1 MTVAIEVEPH
11 RWRDEVAKLLA
22 TGAQFGALYGADDL
36 SVRCVMLC
44 ETSAGPRPV
53 ALRTRGDGAVPSLID
68 LVPAEWDEREAH
80 DLYGIRFDGHE
91 PMRPFVRIPEISRG
105 WQVPVAGEGVHE
117 IAVGPIHAGIIESGH
132 FRIHAVGELMLLVD
146 VRLFYKHRGLEA
158 ASHGRTF
165 AEGRRLIQRSCAGCA
180 VANSLAY
187 VLAVE
192 DLLGVRRTPRV
203 ARQRTLLLELERLWN
218 HLNDLSAMCAGV
230 GFAPGT
236 MAFAALK
243 EDAQRLNDRLFGH
256 RFLFDA
262 VSLDDCGPPLSNE
275 DRADMRATLGRMSG
289 DLDTAWRVVLFNA
302 SVQERWR
309 GAGVLTHKAAVRAG
323 AVGPAARGSGVNVDA
338 RVGAV
343 GLAYDGFT
351 PAVLDGP
358 SGDVAAR
365 ARQRH
370 AELLATLDLLGRLAA
385 EPGDEPG
392 DADDSGDRPRRVP
405 TARRPAAE
413 VGVGRVESARG
424 ETVCCVEADG
434 DTIARVHLRTSSYRN
449 WPLVAAAAADNL
461 VGEFPIINKSFEL
474 CYSCVDR

>member
-1 MTVAIEVEPH
+1 MTVVIDTAPE

-22 TGAQFGALYGADDL
+22 TGARFGALYGTDGGG
-36 SVRCVMLC
+36 VRCIM
-44 ETSAGPRPV
+44 TSQTSGGCQPV
-53 ALRTRGDGAVPSLID
+53 VLRTAGAAAIPSLID

-80 DLYGIRFDGHE
+80 DLHGIQFAGHE
-91 PMRPFVRIPEISRG
+91 PMRPLVRIPEHSDA
-105 WQVPVAGEGVHE
+105 WQVPVTGEGVHQ

-158 ASHGRTF
+158 AAQGCSF
-165 AEGRRLIQRSCAGCA
+165 EEGLRLIQRACAGCA

-187 VLAVE
+187 VMAVE
-192 DLLGVRRTPRV
+192 ELQGVRV
-203 ARQRTLLLELERLWN
+203 APQTARRRTLLLELERLWN

-243 EDAQRLNDRLFGH
+243 EDAQRLNDRIFGH
-256 RFLFDA
+256 RFLFDT
-262 VSLDDCGPPLSNE
+262 VSLNGGGKPLSGEQTE
-275 DRADMRATLGRMSG
+275 DLRATLAEISR

-309 GAGVLTHKAAVRAG
+309 GAGVLTRKAAVRAG
-323 AVGPAARGSGVNVDA
+323 AVGPAARASGVNVDA
-338 RVGAV
+338 RVGAI
-343 GLAYDGFT
+343 GLAYDDFT
-351 PAVLDGP
+351 TSALGDT
-358 SGDVAAR
+358 SGDAAAR

-370 AELLATLDLLGRLAA
+370 AELLVTIDLLNRLAA
-385 EPGDEPG
+385 GPANQPASA
-392 DADDSGDRPRRVP
+392 ADSPQRVLP
-405 TARRPAAE
+405 TRHRAAE
-413 VGVGRVESARG
+413 IGVGRVEGARG
-424 ETVCCVEADG
+424 ETICCIEAAD
-434 DTIARVHLRTSSYRN
+434 DTITRVHLRTASYRN
-449 WPLVAAAAADNL
+449 WPLVSAAAADNL

>member
-1 MTVAIEVEPH
+1 MTVAIEIKPD
-11 RWRDEVAKLLA
+11 RWHDEVAKLLA
-22 TGAQFGALYGADDL
+22 AGARFAALYGTDDRG
-36 SVRCVMLC
+36 VRCVMMS
-44 ETSAGPRPV
+44 ETSGGSKAV
-53 ALRTRGDGAVPSLID
+53 VLRTQCDAAVQSVID
-68 LVPAEWDEREAH
+68 LAPAEWDEREAH
-80 DLYGIRFDGHE
+80 DLYGIQFDGHD
-91 PMRPFVRIPEISRG
+91 PMRPFVNIDESSDD
-105 WQVPVAGEGVHE
+105 WQVPVTGVGVHE

-158 ASHGRTF
+158 AAQGRSF
-165 AEGRRLIQRSCAGCA
+165 DEGQRLIQRACAGCA

-187 VLAVE
+187 VMAVE
-192 DLLGVRRTPRV
+192 ELLGVRVAPRI

-256 RFLFDA
+256 RFLFNT
-262 VSLDDCGPPLSNE
+262 VSLDCAVTPLSPE
-275 DRADMRATLGRMSG
+275 QGQDVRATLAKLSS

-309 GAGVLTHKAAVRAG
+309 GAGVLPHKAAARAG
-323 AVGPAARGSGVNVDA
+323 AVGPAARASGINIDA

-343 GLAYDGFT
+343 GLAYDDFT
-351 PAVLDGP
+351 ASVLHDT
-358 SGDVAAR
+358 SGDAAAR

-370 AELLATLDLLGRLAA
+370 AELLVSINLLNRLTA
-385 EPGDEPG
+385 
-392 DADDSGDRPRRVP
+392 DADDEGRSQRRVRP
-405 TARRPAAE
+405 TQRRLTL

-424 ETVCCVEADG
+424 ETICCVEADG
-434 DTIARVHLRTSSYRN
+434 DKITRVHLRTASYRN